1 MGWGCL
7 LGQRPSLGASLQG
20 LGLGIPPPAQEESFP
35 ALLCTEIDVF
45 NFGICDGNL
54 QEAAG
59 ALEAE
64 QEHHE
69 LAVEARKSISPESFM
84 RPWIF

>member
-7 LGQRPSLGASLQG
+7 LGQRPFLGVSLQG
-20 LGLGIPPPAQEESFP
+20 LRILRPAQEESFP
-35 ALLCTEIDVF
+35 PPFCTEIDVF

-54 QEAAG
+54 RGAAG

-69 LAVEARKSISPESFM
+69 LAVKAGKSISPESFM